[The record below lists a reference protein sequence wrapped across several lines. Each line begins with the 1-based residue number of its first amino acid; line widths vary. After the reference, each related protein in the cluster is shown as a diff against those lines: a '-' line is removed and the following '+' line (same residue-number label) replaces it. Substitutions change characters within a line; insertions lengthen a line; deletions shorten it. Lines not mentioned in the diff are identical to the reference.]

1 MNFQNNMTKTG
12 FTLSEVLITLGII
25 GVVAAITIPG
35 LMTNYRKHVA
45 ATTLEKSISTLN
57 QTIKLSEN
65 ENGELETWDKSLP
78 QEEFIDKYFR
88 PYIKIMQTCNPIT
101 KCGYK
106 SQTPWKY
113 LSGSPAG
120 AYGSPNHRGRTP
132 FIAMDGIL
140 YTFGFINDGGTAE
153 VDNDKIII
161 IDINNSR
168 GPNQFGKDIF
178 FLYRKEEA
186 SIYPYGADKSSKE
199 IRNDCSKNGQGFY
212 CAAWI
217 RENGWKIP
225 SDYPWN

>member
-1 MNFQNNMTKTG
+1 MAQKG

-35 LMTNYRKHVA
+35 LITNYRKHVA

-106 SQTPWKY
+106 SQTPWKN
-113 LSGSPAG
+113 LTGAAAG
-120 AYGSPNHRGRTP
+120 IYGNPNHRGRTP

-140 YTFGFINDGGTAE
+140 YTFGFINDGGAP
-153 VDNDKIII
+153 DSNNDKIII

-178 FLYRKEEA
+178 FLYRKDEA

-199 IRNDCSKNGQGFY
+199 IRNDCSKNGQGLY

>member
-1 MNFQNNMTKTG
+1 MTQKG

-35 LMTNYRKHVA
+35 LITNYRKHVA

-106 SQTPWKY
+106 SQTPWKN
-113 LSGSPAG
+113 LTGAAAG
-120 AYGSPNHRGRTP
+120 IYGNPNHRGRTP

-140 YTFGFINDGGTAE
+140 YTFGFINDGGAP
-153 VDNDKIII
+153 DSNNDKIII

-178 FLYRKEEA
+178 FLYRKDEA

-199 IRNDCSKNGQGFY
+199 IRNDCSKNGQGLY

>member
-1 MNFQNNMTKTG
+1 MTQKG

-35 LMTNYRKHVA
+35 LITNYRKHVA

-65 ENGELETWDKSLP
+65 ENGELETWDKSLH

-106 SQTPWKY
+106 SQTPWKN
-113 LSGSPAG
+113 LTGAAAG
-120 AYGSPNHRGRTP
+120 IYGNPNHRGRTP

-140 YTFGFINDGGTAE
+140 YTFGFINDGGAP
-153 VDNDKIII
+153 DSNNDKIII

-178 FLYRKEEA
+178 FLYRKDEA

-199 IRNDCSKNGQGFY
+199 IRNDCSKNGQGLY

>member
-1 MNFQNNMTKTG
+1 MAQKG

-35 LMTNYRKHVA
+35 LITNYRKHVA

-65 ENGELETWDKSLP
+65 ENGELETWDKSLHH
-78 QEEFIDKYFR
+78 EEFIDKYFR

-106 SQTPWKY
+106 SQTPWKN
-113 LSGSPAG
+113 LTGAAAG
-120 AYGSPNHRGRTP
+120 IYGSPNHRGRTP

-140 YTFGFINDGGTAE
+140 YTFGFINDGGAP
-153 VDNDKIII
+153 DSNNDKIII

-178 FLYRKEEA
+178 FLYRKDEA

-199 IRNDCSKNGQGFY
+199 IRNDCSKNGQGLY

>member
-1 MNFQNNMTKTG
+1 MAQKG

-35 LMTNYRKHVA
+35 LITNYRKHVA

-65 ENGELETWDKSLP
+65 ENGELETWDKSLH

-106 SQTPWKY
+106 SQTPWKN
-113 LSGSPAG
+113 LTGAAAG
-120 AYGSPNHRGRTP
+120 IYGSPNHRGRTP

-140 YTFGFINDGGTAE
+140 YTFGFINDGGAP
-153 VDNDKIII
+153 DSNNDKIII

-178 FLYRKEEA
+178 FLYRKDEA

-199 IRNDCSKNGQGFY
+199 IRNDCSKNGQGLY

>member
-1 MNFQNNMTKTG
+1 MAQKG

-35 LMTNYRKHVA
+35 LITNYRKHVA

-65 ENGELETWDKSLP
+65 ENGELETWDKSLH

-106 SQTPWKY
+106 SQTPWKN
-113 LSGSPAG
+113 LTGAAAG
-120 AYGSPNHRGRTP
+120 IYGNPNHRGRTP

-140 YTFGFINDGGTAE
+140 YTFGFINDGGAP
-153 VDNDKIII
+153 DSNNDKIII

-178 FLYRKEEA
+178 FLYRKDEA

-199 IRNDCSKNGQGFY
+199 IRNDCSKNGQGLY

>member
-1 MNFQNNMTKTG
+1 MTQKG

-35 LMTNYRKHVA
+35 LITNYRKHVA

-106 SQTPWKY
+106 SQTPWKN
-113 LSGSPAG
+113 LTGAAAG
-120 AYGSPNHRGRTP
+120 IYGTPNHRGRTP

-140 YTFGFINDGGTAE
+140 YTFGFINDGGAP
-153 VDNDKIII
+153 DSNNDKIII

-178 FLYRKEEA
+178 FLYRKDEA

-199 IRNDCSKNGQGFY
+199 IRNDCSKNGQGLY

>member
-35 LMTNYRKHVA
+35 LMTNYRKHVT

-106 SQTPWKY
+106 SQTPWKN
-113 LSGSPAG
+113 LNGRPAND
-120 AYGSPNHRGRTP
+120 YGNPNHRGRTP

-199 IRNDCSKNGQGFY
+199 IRNDCSKNGRGFY

>member
-1 MNFQNNMTKTG
+1 MTQKG

-35 LMTNYRKHVA
+35 LITNYRKHVA

-65 ENGELETWDKSLP
+65 ENGELETWNKSLP

-106 SQTPWKY
+106 SQTPWKN
-113 LSGSPAG
+113 LTGAAAG
-120 AYGSPNHRGRTP
+120 IYGSPNHRGRTP

-140 YTFGFINDGGTAE
+140 YTFGFINDGGAP
-153 VDNDKIII
+153 DGNNDKIII

-178 FLYRKEEA
+178 FLYRKDEA

-199 IRNDCSKNGQGFY
+199 IRNDCSKNGQGLY

>member
-1 MNFQNNMTKTG
+1 MTQKG

-35 LMTNYRKHVA
+35 LITNYRKHVA

-88 PYIKIMQTCNPIT
+88 PYIKIMQTCNPIK

-106 SQTPWKY
+106 SQTPWKN
-113 LSGSPAG
+113 LTGAAAG
-120 AYGSPNHRGRTP
+120 IYGNPNHRGRTP

-140 YTFGFINDGGTAE
+140 YTFGFINDGGAP
-153 VDNDKIII
+153 DSNNDKIII

-178 FLYRKEEA
+178 FLYRKDEA

-199 IRNDCSKNGQGFY
+199 IRNDCSKNGQGLY

>member
-1 MNFQNNMTKTG
+1 
-12 FTLSEVLITLGII
+12 
-25 GVVAAITIPG
+25 
-35 LMTNYRKHVA
+35 
-45 ATTLEKSISTLN
+45 
-57 QTIKLSEN
+57 
-65 ENGELETWDKSLP
+65 
-78 QEEFIDKYFR
+78 
-88 PYIKIMQTCNPIT
+88 MQTCNPIT

-106 SQTPWKY
+106 SQTPWKN
-113 LSGSPAG
+113 LTGAAAG
-120 AYGSPNHRGRTP
+120 IYGNPNHRGRTP

-140 YTFGFINDGGTAE
+140 YTFGFINDGGAP
-153 VDNDKIII
+153 DSNNDKIII

-178 FLYRKEEA
+178 FLYRKDEA

-199 IRNDCSKNGQGFY
+199 IRNDCSKNGQGLY